1 MASPPSRQRVNIS
14 SAIQITTLDVI
25 TTFPDKV
32 NTETTVEFLK
42 KVSTKYNKA
51 KKIHIILDN
60 APYHHALIVN
70 KYANENNINLVFLPP
85 YSPNLNLAERLWAFM
100 RRKVLATKYYESFN
114 DFKKAIVRFFRGI
127 KNRKDDLD
135 KLMTLT
141 FQ

>member
-1 MASPPSRQRVNIS
+1 M
-14 SAIQITTLDVI
+14 
-25 TTFPDKV
+25 
-32 NTETTVEFLK
+32 K

-51 KKIHIILDN
+51 KNIRIILDN

-127 KNRKDDLD
+127 KNRKDDLE

-141 FQ
+141 FQKFDLTGLT